1 MSAGHRGSVG
11 SMQLASQLVERAQK
25 LAHAHLPQLGNRWLH
40 VQAVAARAN
49 ALRASVSER
58 DQDLLI
64 AAAWLHDIGY
74 ARDAVDTGFHP
85 LDGARFL
92 VKIGLPVRLV
102 CLVAHHSCAR
112 YEATERG
119 LESEL
124 AEYLLEDGPVMDAL
138 VCADMT
144 TGPVGEALA
153 FAERIDEILV
163 RYAPE
168 SPVHRAI
175 ARARSE
181 LAGSVARTHDRLES
195 AATTTDS
202 SIGP

>member
-1 MSAGHRGSVG
+1 
-11 SMQLASQLVERAQK
+11 
-25 LAHAHLPQLGNRWLH
+25 
-40 VQAVAARAN
+40 
-49 ALRASVSER
+49 
-58 DQDLLI
+58 
-64 AAAWLHDIGY
+64 LHDIGY
-74 ARDAVDTGFHP
+74 APEAVDTGFHP
-85 LDGARFL
+85 LDGARYL
-92 VKIGLPVRLV
+92 AKIGLPARLV
-102 CLVAHHSCAR
+102 SLVAHHSCAR
-112 YEATERG
+112 HEATERG

-124 AEYLLEDGPVMDAL
+124 AEYLIEDGPVMDAL

-144 TGPVGEALA
+144 TGPAGEDLV

-175 ARARSE
+175 TRARAE
-181 LAGSVARTHDRLES
+181 LAGAVARTHDRLES